1 MKIQVPA
8 EAIAAWDRGEK
19 IEAIRL
25 VREHTGLGLKES
37 MHALESGAYSVVQA
51 LATRS
56 HVLPTQA
63 RAAGGRGDVIQAIKL
78 TRKATGLGL
87 KEAKELVEQ
96 SIQANQQVKST
107 PAATLG
113 QARLAPG
120 EVPRSGSS
128 ASLVAAL
135 LAIAVAVLVYIY
147 RG

>member
-8 EAIAAWDRGEK
+8 EAIAAWDRGVK

-37 MHALESGAYSVVQA
+37 MHALESGAYSVVQ
-51 LATRS
+51 TWVSGS

-63 RAAGGRGDVIQAIKL
+63 RAAAARGEVIQAITL
-78 TRKATGLGL
+78 TREATGLGL

-96 SIQANQQVKST
+96 SLQANQQVKST
-107 PAATLG
+107 PASTPG

-120 EVPRSGSS
+120 EVPSSGST
-128 ASLVAAL
+128 AALVAVL